1 VAMGYAPKGII
12 NRETVCIPYIY
23 FEKRNR
29 KLINPSILR
38 SFFDHR
44 ISENLKIESP
54 KFDYHVDLLNKT
66 SRKVAQFGGFIIT
79 SVLGIEYLIN
89 DASEPNTVGVSI
101 ESIIEL
107 SQKLIKNI
115 IEIAIESGDVNTPK
129 LRKLPTLIQREPKT
143 ITNILKNL

>member
-1 VAMGYAPKGII
+1 
-12 NRETVCIPYIY
+12 
-23 FEKRNR
+23 
-29 KLINPSILR
+29 
-38 SFFDHR
+38 
-44 ISENLKIESP
+44 
-54 KFDYHVDLLNKT
+54 
-66 SRKVAQFGGFIIT
+66 
-79 SVLGIEYLIN
+79 LGIEYLIN
-89 DASEPNTVGVSI
+89 DASKPNTVGVSI